1 MKMKKRFLKILAL
14 ALAICTV
21 FVVSSCGKKNYD
33 DFELEYT
40 DNPDEF
46 VELVFYMPYLNS
58 AKDIESVN
66 EKVNEITRKEINAE
80 VKIEALPYYEYSTRM
95 SSIIGSPTRTFDIC
109 HTSPLIN
116 HYFLNVQREAFLPLD
131 KLLPE
136 YAPVTWGQV
145 KPEVWEQAR
154 TMGHIYGSI
163 NLQVQPLTFTF
174 NMNNIKNF
182 NDFLK
187 TGEGGKYAA
196 YTADTIYQ
204 SDVHKLKLMEEYLLF
219 LQDTKRGRGGKSS
232 RLDTEYTLQNYYG
245 FDPLGLSMAVPGV
258 VRKSDTLDDGK
269 LEVINQFESAEY
281 EELVEYAQRWEE
293 LGLMGHESRE
303 QDPALYDIVYS
314 STWKPGTV
322 MVKENGDVRGEVR
335 LSDPTYF
342 TTFLLSTMNAIS
354 STSKHPAR
362 AMKFIELMSTNVELH
377 NLLQFGIE
385 GKHYTK
391 NAEGK
396 VTMNAGTSYDNSLM
410 GWAFGNEFNSYLLD
424 YQDDNLWDQ
433 YRDVNKNGIM
443 TDVIGFSTQLDVK
456 SQQWV
461 SNCTAVFGKWAKKLS
476 EGGYE
481 TEEATAA
488 ALASFRSEMKAAGA
502 DDIIAL
508 KQKQLD
514 EWVANK
520 NKK

>member
-1 MKMKKRFLKILAL
+1 MNKKWLSRIVAFLIMVCSVFGLA
-14 ALAICTV
+14 ACTQE
-21 FVVSSCGKKNYD
+21 YE
-33 DFELEYT
+33 DFELVYE
-40 DNPDEF
+40 DDPDEF
-46 VELVFYMPYLNS
+46 VTLVFYMPYLNS

-66 EKVNEITRKEINAE
+66 EEINKITREEINAE
-80 VKIEALPYYEYSTRM
+80 VQIEALPYYEYSTRM
-95 SSIIGSPTRTFDIC
+95 STIIGSPTRKFDIC
-109 HTSPLIN
+109 HTSPTIN

-131 KLLPE
+131 WLLPN
-136 YAPVTWGQV
+136 YAPVTWAQV
-145 KPEVWEQAR
+145 DEQVWEQAR

-174 NMNNIKNF
+174 HMNNINNF

-187 TGEGGKYAA
+187 TGEGGKYAEF
-196 YTADTIYQ
+196 TADTIYQ
-204 SDVHKLKLMEEYLLF
+204 SDVHKLQLMEEYLLW
-219 LQDTKRGRGGKSS
+219 LSDNHRGLGGKSS

-258 VRKSDTLDDGK
+258 VRKTDTLEDGK
-269 LEVINQFESAEY
+269 LEVINQFETAEY
-281 EELVEYAQRWEE
+281 EELVEYALRWEQM
-293 LGLMGHESRE
+293 GLMGHESRE
-303 QDPALYDIVYS
+303 NDPALYDIVYS

-322 MVKENGDVRGEVR
+322 QTKENGDVRGEVR
-335 LSDPTYF
+335 LNDPTYF

-354 STSKHPAR
+354 STSEHPAR

-391 NAEGK
+391 NEEGK
-396 VTMNAGTSYDNSLM
+396 VTMNVGTSYDNSLM

-424 YQDDNLWDQ
+424 YQDDDLWDQ
-433 YRDVNKNGIM
+433 YREVNENGIM
-443 TDVIGFSTQLDVK
+443 TDVIGFSTQLDIE

-481 TEEATAA
+481 NEEDTAE
-488 ALASFRSEMKAAGA
+488 ALASFRAEMKAAGA
-502 DDIIAL
+502 DEIIAL

-514 EWVANK
+514 EWVASNK
-520 NKK
+520 